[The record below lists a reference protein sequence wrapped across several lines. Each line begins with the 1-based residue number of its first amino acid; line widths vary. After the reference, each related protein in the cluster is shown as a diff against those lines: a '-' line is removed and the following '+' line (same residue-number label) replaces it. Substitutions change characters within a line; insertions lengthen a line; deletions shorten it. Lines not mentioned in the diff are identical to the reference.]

1 MLQLKDDPWFDEQ
14 AVINRVK
21 NLWLQL
27 LTCRARWDLEPMQPY
42 FSEKLYQKELK
53 ELAQDQAAMRMRYS
67 GRPAVLEGT
76 LTPVPTTA
84 DSDQEML
91 LCRLFTRL
99 IPREMRRDTE
109 AVIREGKESF
119 FHEDW
124 ILCRPKGVK
133 TPQPGAP
140 FSVNCPNCGAPF
152 SLYKSAKCPM
162 CHSLISVPDFT
173 WTVDQITVR
182 RG

>member
-1 MLQLKDDPWFDEQ
+1 MISFQDDPWFDGQ

-27 LTCRARWDLEPMQPY
+27 LTCRYSWDMDPMKPS
-42 FSEKLYQKELK
+42 FSDSLMQKEL
-53 ELAQDQAAMRMRYS
+53 EQIAQDQSSMRMRYAE
-67 GRPAVLEGT
+67 RPAVLDGT
-76 LTPVPTTA
+76 LVPGPSSSGRET
-84 DSDQEML
+84 L
-91 LCRLFTRL
+91 VCRLFTRFR
-99 IPREMRRDTE
+99 PRVIRKDTE
-109 AVIREGKESF
+109 EVIMEGKESF

-124 ILCRPKGVK
+124 ILSRPDTVK

-162 CHSLISVPDFT
+162 CRSLIPVPDFT
-173 WTVDQITVR
+173 WIVEQISVR
-182 RG
+182 IG